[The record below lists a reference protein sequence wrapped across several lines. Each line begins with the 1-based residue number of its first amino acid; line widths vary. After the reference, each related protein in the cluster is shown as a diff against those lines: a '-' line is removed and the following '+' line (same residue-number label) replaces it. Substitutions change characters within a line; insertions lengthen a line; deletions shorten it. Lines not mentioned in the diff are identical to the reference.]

1 MAATTDEGRLTAWER
16 WELADFDA
24 PARRKPTEPTPAT
37 APPPPEPP
45 PAVKLPTAEDVENI
59 YQQARDDGTKAG
71 YQEGVAKARDE
82 AARFGR
88 AANKL
93 DAALKDL
100 DTGVADELLA
110 LSLELARLVVGSE
123 LSARPEAVLAI
134 IHEAI
139 GQLPHQHAAIYLH
152 PDDASLAR
160 SFLGDQL
167 GHAGHRIHEDAKLKR
182 GDCVLDAGGSHL
194 DATLATRWRR
204 VLESL
209 GIEDAWQPSPPP
221 P

>member
-24 PARRKPTEPTPAT
+24 PARRKPTEPAPAA

-45 PAVKLPTAEDVENI
+45 PAVKLPTAEDVERI

-82 AARFGR
+82 AQRFGR

-93 DAALKDL
+93 DTALKDL